1 MTRKRFCFEATWPRF
16 PGFLQAVEAGWQ
28 PSLSNTDAFCSL
40 DYKLRNIMNTLRSW
54 SYKFVGS
61 VLLQLVVANEVVHKL
76 DQAQDIMA
84 LSPEEIELRKELKM
98 KCLGLASLS
107 RSVAR

>member
-1 MTRKRFCFEATWPRF
+1 
-16 PGFLQAVEAGWQ
+16 
-28 PSLSNTDAFCSL
+28 
-40 DYKLRNIMNTLRSW
+40 
-54 SYKFVGS
+54 VGS